1 MFIIEESQVLTDKT
15 LDGCSV
21 IDGNVYNDLYY
32 KNRIIWKTFVTQ
44 FGPALPL
51 TPDPPVI

>member
-15 LDGCSV
+15 LDGRSV

-32 KNRIIWKTFVTQ
+32 KN
-44 FGPALPL
+44 
-51 TPDPPVI
+51 